1 MWDILSGVQPGSAFQ
16 PPVAATLWL
25 YTFIFIL
32 DLLWTLCVPVAQ
44 FSRYALKGL
53 LMIFLHLSCYS
64 AEAHTVL
71 SLNVLH
77 ITVLCYYMT
86 KRQPSPTMATCSQ
99 LVIPSVYLLYF
110 TLLLALCFYGL
121 KAFEEWNNLY
131 SILAIY
137 RICHLVGNVIIL
149 Q

>member
-1 MWDILSGVQPGSAFQ
+1 MWDILSGVLPGSAFQ

-64 AEAHTVL
+64 AVHTVL

-77 ITVLCYYMT
+77 ISFLCYYVT
-86 KRQPSPTMATCSQ
+86 KRQRSPTVATCSK
-99 LVIPSVYLLYF
+99 LINPTVYLLYLF
-110 TLLLALCFYGL
+110 GPLHLWVKYID
-121 KAFEEWNNLY
+121 NL
-131 SILAIY
+131 
-137 RICHLVGNVIIL
+137 
-149 Q
+149 